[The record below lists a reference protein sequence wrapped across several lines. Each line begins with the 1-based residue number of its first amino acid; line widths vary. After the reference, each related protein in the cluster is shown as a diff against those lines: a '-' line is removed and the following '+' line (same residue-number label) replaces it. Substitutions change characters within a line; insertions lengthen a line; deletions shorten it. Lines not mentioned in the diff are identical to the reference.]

1 MNKRPAFLFYPGDF
15 LKDPGLSTLNYHHI
29 GVFVKLLCYAHQTD
43 GELRYCEGGD
53 PFTISDLAQTLGL
66 EADETQKV
74 IDTLIRRGCL
84 KKRDDDGC
92 LYNARM
98 VRDCKEAQ
106 EYHENRKRASLIGV
120 AARQKNKQ
128 PNVVPMVEPNVQPNV
143 VPMVEPNNNQRLN
156 QKATLS
162 SSSSITSSIDNNFN
176 KKGKMNL
183 SPGTMPT
190 NEQEAVDFCMG
201 SQVPEWFIRKKAY
214 TAAVAEGFKTAA
226 GNMIASWP
234 QWVLNYWNNYQGKH
248 QNDKKAVRAPQYEN
262 GKIQLKSLN
271 DEEPREVIHLKQL
284 N

>member
-15 LKDPGLSTLNYHHI
+15 LKDPGLSTLDYHHI
-29 GVFVKLLCYAHQTD
+29 GVFITLLCYAHQAG

-98 VRDCKEAQ
+98 VRDCEEAQ
-106 EYHENRKRASLIGV
+106 EYHENRKRASHAGV
-120 AARQKNKQ
+120 LARQRNK
-128 PNVVPMVEPNVQPNV
+128 QPNV

-201 SQVPEWFIRKKAY
+201 SQVPEWFIREKAF
-214 TAAVAEGFKTAA
+214 TSAQAEGFKTSG

-234 QWVLNYWNNYQGKH
+234 QWVLNYWNNYQRKH
-248 QNDKKAVRAPQYEN
+248 QNLFQR
-262 GKIQLKSLN
+262 
-271 DEEPREVIHLKQL
+271 
-284 N
+284 